1 MTVQEQTSQ
10 AATGTEVIQYE
21 VSDGVATIWL
31 NRPEVKNC
39 VNWDLLTSLGAALER
54 ADEDDDVRVVLIR
67 GRGNTFCAG
76 ADLNM
81 LDSEFLGTTNNSV
94 KIAQV
99 SARTFDRAFNLG
111 KPTIAVVEGYA
122 VAGGFELM
130 ISCDFCIAAD
140 DARIG
145 DFHIRRA
152 LFGGAG
158 PIYRLP
164 RYIGLRKTKELLFTG
179 KLLSGKECEDW
190 GLANVSAPSDQL
202 DQAIADFVAP
212 MIDKSAF
219 TMRITKLAANRGLDG
234 DTETLIA
241 LESMTCNVAHQSED
255 AKEGVQAFLEKRD
268 ARLEARASGV
278 GRLHGMDF
286 AFDDTTSRAAAAAAG
301 VHGRLRLSGRAALP
315 RRGRRQAED
324 PVANSAGHRGAQGRR
339 HASAGCGTSSCRRT
353 HEYGAGLTNL
363 QYAPLAE
370 ITGRN
375 PWIAPEAIN
384 CSAPDT
390 GNMELLSLFGTG
402 EQKRGWLEPLL
413 DGHDPIGVLDDR
425 ARRRLVGRHE
435 HRDAHRARRRRVR
448 HQRAQVVDIGRDVAA
463 LPAADRHGRHRPR
476 RRAPSPSEHDP
487 RPEGHARGR
496 RSLRSTSLFGYDDG
510 PHGGHAEIVYD
521 NVRVPAVEPAR

>member
-1 MTVQEQTSQ
+1 MSVQQETNGQL
-10 AATGTEVIQYE
+10 ATDDVIQYE
-21 VSDGVATIWL
+21 VEGGVATIWL

-39 VNWDLLTSLGAALER
+39 VNWALLTNLGAALDR
-54 ADEDDDVRVVLIR
+54 AEDDEDVRVVVIR

-81 LDSEFLGTTNNSV
+81 LDSEFLGTTNKSV

-179 KLLSGKECEDW
+179 KLLSGKECEEW
-190 GLANVSAPSDQL
+190 GLANVSAPSAEL

-241 LESMTCNVAHQSED
+241 LESMTCNVAHQSQD

-268 ARLEARASGV
+268 
-278 GRLHGMDF
+278 
-286 AFDDTTSRAAAAAAG
+286 
-301 VHGRLRLSGRAALP
+301 
-315 RRGRRQAED
+315 
-324 PVANSAGHRGAQGRR
+324 PVWK
-339 HASAGCGTSSCRRT
+339 HA
-353 HEYGAGLTNL
+353 
-363 QYAPLAE
+363 
-370 ITGRN
+370 
-375 PWIAPEAIN
+375 
-384 CSAPDT
+384 
-390 GNMELLSLFGTG
+390 
-402 EQKRGWLEPLL
+402 
-413 DGHDPIGVLDDR
+413 
-425 ARRRLVGRHE
+425 
-435 HRDAHRARRRRVR
+435 
-448 HQRAQVVDIGRDVAA
+448 
-463 LPAADRHGRHRPR
+463 
-476 RRAPSPSEHDP
+476 
-487 RPEGHARGR
+487 
-496 RSLRSTSLFGYDDG
+496 
-510 PHGGHAEIVYD
+510 
-521 NVRVPAVEPAR
+521 

>member
-10 AATGTEVIQYE
+10 NATGSEVIQYE
-21 VSDGVATIWL
+21 VNDGVATIWL

-39 VNWDLLTSLGAALER
+39 VNWDLLTGLGAALER
-54 ADEDDDVRVVLIR
+54 ADDDDEVRVVLIR

-190 GLANVSAPSDQL
+190 GLANVSAQSDQL
-202 DQAIADFVAP
+202 DQTIADFIAP
-212 MIDKSAF
+212 MLDKSAF

-241 LESMTCNVAHQSED
+241 LESMTCNVAHQSQD

-268 ARLEARASGV
+268 
-278 GRLHGMDF
+278 
-286 AFDDTTSRAAAAAAG
+286 
-301 VHGRLRLSGRAALP
+301 
-315 RRGRRQAED
+315 
-324 PVANSAGHRGAQGRR
+324 PVWK
-339 HASAGCGTSSCRRT
+339 HA
-353 HEYGAGLTNL
+353 
-363 QYAPLAE
+363 
-370 ITGRN
+370 
-375 PWIAPEAIN
+375 
-384 CSAPDT
+384 
-390 GNMELLSLFGTG
+390 
-402 EQKRGWLEPLL
+402 
-413 DGHDPIGVLDDR
+413 
-425 ARRRLVGRHE
+425 
-435 HRDAHRARRRRVR
+435 
-448 HQRAQVVDIGRDVAA
+448 
-463 LPAADRHGRHRPR
+463 
-476 RRAPSPSEHDP
+476 
-487 RPEGHARGR
+487 
-496 RSLRSTSLFGYDDG
+496 
-510 PHGGHAEIVYD
+510 
-521 NVRVPAVEPAR
+521 